1 MFKQQSINPL
11 SAGFLFHISLVK
23 IKQKYPCIP
32 NIMFSFMV

>member
-11 SAGFLFHISLVK
+11 SAGFLFHISLGK
-23 IKQKYPCIP
+23 IKQKNPRVP